1 MSQVTERDIMAKTYK
16 VLVNGGKEAELK
28 TISVVQGAGDRS
40 APVRLVSERGVRY
53 ELVDDVKGKGFA
65 PDEVRLK
72 RMGKN
77 LLLMF
82 SESQSADVV
91 FENFYDAG
99 QAGDAGVPTLV
110 GNAENG
116 NLYEYVP
123 QDPEVSHLVSALA
136 DGNAP
141 VIMSLGGD
149 AMSGAFVLSALP
161 LVAAAG
167 GISGWAIAG
176 GVAAAAAAGGGG
188 GGGGGAALPDKTAP
202 SAVKVV
208 MPEAA
213 QGLNAQEAQDGSTL
227 EVELPADA
235 VAGDTL
241 NTVLTKPDGTT
252 LVLAPYVLTADDI
265 TAKKVVQ
272 PIPVDAL
279 KDSDGQYIDGKWAA
293 SSTLKD
299 AANNVSEPV
308 TTEFVLDTA
317 SPSFESAALAPNVD
331 ENIATTAVVYHAK
344 ATDAAAVT
352 YTLKTGVADGDLF
365 AINPTTG
372 EVTLKSS
379 PDFETKPNYSFT
391 VLATDAAGNTTEQVV
406 TLAISNVDEVA
417 PTFAS
422 GSVAPAVAENTAVG
436 TTIYTASAKD
446 ADFVSPHTEDS
457 VTYRLKTGGDAAS
470 FTIDELTGEVKLAE
484 SPNYEA
490 KPSYTFTVEAVD
502 AVGHATEKTVELKI
516 NDVAEAAVIDDQT
529 QPGAFGMTNLPLN
542 LRTTAWAVKVT
553 DPDLNQSELQ
563 SLAGQAGTFG
573 RFEYDPAKSMANI
586 YAWTYTLD
594 DTGSNPALQAL
605 TAIGHDLQVIRSL
618 DGSVY
623 KTIDIAVNTNPQN
636 PNSATRAQFFH
647 TKSTEGLTV
656 TGDIDHTDTL
666 VLHGT
671 TLASATLDLTVA
683 TSKVATLHS
692 VEHIDLTG
700 STNYTVKLNMASL
713 TQADAVSGVHQ
724 LWIEGSAGD
733 TVVIANPSVA
743 SDASVIGYYRYVLD
757 ATHELLVQQALTVAF
772 IG

>member
-1 MSQVTERDIMAKTYK
+1 MAKTYK

-28 TISVVQGAGDRS
+28 TISVIQGAGDRS

-82 SESQSADVV
+82 NESQSADVV

-116 NLYEYVP
+116 NMYEYVP

-136 DGNAP
+136 DGNPP

-176 GVAAAAAAGGGG
+176 GVAAAAAGGGG
-188 GGGGGAALPDKTAP
+188 GSGGGAAVPDKTAP
-202 SAVKVV
+202 GPVKVV

-241 NTVLTKPDGTT
+241 NTVLTKPDGST
-252 LVLAPYVLTADDI
+252 LALAAYVLTAEDI
-265 TAKKVVQ
+265 KAQKVVQ
-272 PIPVDAL
+272 TIPVDAL
-279 KDSDGQYIDGKWAA
+279 KDANGQFIDGVWTA
-293 SSTLKD
+293 STTLKD
-299 AANNVSEPV
+299 AADNVSAPV
-308 TTEFVLDTA
+308 VTDFDLDTA
-317 SPSFESAALAPNVD
+317 PPSFESAAVAADVA
-331 ENIATTAVVYHAK
+331 ENMPASTLVYQAK
-344 ATDAAAVT
+344 AKDAAAVT
-352 YTLKTGVADGDLF
+352 FSLKAGVADSDQF
-365 AINPTTG
+365 QIDPATG
-372 EVTLKSS
+372 QVSLKSS
-379 PDFETKPNYSFT
+379 PDFETKPSYSFT
-391 VLATDAAGNTTEQVV
+391 VVATDAAGNAAEKVV
-406 TLAISNVDEVA
+406 TLAIQNVDEVA
-417 PTFAS
+417 PTLTS
-422 GSVAPAVAENTAVG
+422 GSTAPAVAENTAIG
-436 TTIYTASAKD
+436 TTIYTARAKD
-446 ADFVSPHTEDS
+446 TDFLSPHTEDS
-457 VTYRLKTGGDAAS
+457 VTYRLKPGDDAAS
-470 FTIDELTGEVKLAE
+470 FTIDELTGEVKLGE
-484 SPNYEA
+484 VPNFEA
-490 KPSYTFTVEAVD
+490 KTSYKFTVEAVD
-502 AVGHATEKTVELKI
+502 AVGNAAAKTVELRI
-516 NDVAEAAVIDDQT
+516 NDVGEAAVIDDET
-529 QPGAFGMTNLPLN
+529 TPGAFAVTNLALN
-542 LRTTAWAVKVT
+542 FRTTSWAVKVT
-553 DPDLNQSELQ
+553 DPDLNESELQ
-563 SLAGQAGTFG
+563 SLAGETGTFG
-573 RFEYDPAKSMANI
+573 RFAYDAANSTGNI

-594 DTGSNPALQAL
+594 DASSNPALQAL
-605 TAIGHDLQVIRSL
+605 TAIGHDLQVIQSL
-618 DGSVY
+618 DGSAY
-623 KTIDIAVNTNPQN
+623 QTIDIAVNTN
-636 PNSATRAQFFH
+636 SETTSQFFH
-647 TKSTEGLTV
+647 TKRTEGLTV
-656 TGDIDHTDTL
+656 NGDSDLTDTL

-671 TLASATLDLTVA
+671 TLANATLDLTAA
-683 TSKVATLHS
+683 TQKLATLHS

-700 STNYTVKLNMASL
+700 PTNYTVKLNMASL
-713 TQADAVSGVHQ
+713 TQADAVGGVHQ

-733 TVVIANPSVA
+733 TVMIASASLVA
-743 SDASVIGYYRYVLD
+743 DASVSGYHRYVLD